1 MAPAGPARTLDS
13 YSTALDP
20 RDRAL
25 ARQLAAAPERWGWQF
40 VETPPAAAYGEAE
53 PRWYEPWPPDL
64 RGLVHRRE
72 QAKRRLT
79 KFVVIGSAV
88 FLLGLVSGAS
98 ASHVVT
104 FLVFLLVS
112 AAFFGTGIVGHRSAV
127 SEVNRAQQAHTRQL
141 AEAREAFR
149 RHEVVHHQRRSAWDA
164 AETQR
169 VASAQQHFPLLLSRS
184 ATRVDV
190 YGGAGRGWECLLTT
204 MGCTA
209 LAEGSTVLCLDF
221 REVASSLA
229 RYADAGGVAVRLG
242 HGPDLVDGLLARLA
256 PQELAEVLAEAVL
269 AVRSRSEAQA
279 SRALDV
285 DLLHAVTRRLDGQ
298 PDLRRIVAGL
308 DVLRSAHDDDGPL
321 SPEEVG
327 RLAGAVDVVVG
338 QSERAR
344 EELRH
349 LSLELGLLVTDE
361 PADADA
367 ALWPADGLAVLTT
380 ESDSDWRRAIAERLL
395 VQLVID
401 DLGRSERWPP
411 RPVLVVVGA
420 DDVGRDRVESLAR
433 RAARAGVRLV
443 LLFENLRDEARDLVG
458 RADAATIFMR
468 LGNPQDAEAAASF
481 VGRQHRYVLGQISRS
496 VGNTT
501 TRGTSHTSTNG
512 VTEGRSYGQNSGGG
526 FGAGGGHSNH
536 GTNYGES
543 VSVSS
548 SESVGS
554 SFSTARAET
563 DGTVIQRSYDF
574 ALEPTAFQELAPSCF
589 VLVDVGPTGRRA
601 VAGDCNPALVQAP
614 RLSAHPLAGAER

>member
-1 MAPAGPARTLDS
+1 MAPAGTARSLDS
-13 YSTALDP
+13 YSAALDV
-20 RDRAL
+20 RERTL
-25 ARQLAAAPERWGWQF
+25 ARQLAGAPERWGWQF
-40 VETPPAAAYGEAE
+40 VETPPPQPYGEAE
-53 PRWYEPWPPDL
+53 PRWYQPWPPDL
-64 RGLVHRRE
+64 RGLVHRRQ
-72 QAKRRLT
+72 QAERRLT
-79 KFVVIGSAV
+79 KFVLFGAGV
-88 FLLGLVSGAS
+88 FVLGLLIGAS
-98 ASHVVT
+98 ASSVVT
-104 FLVFLLVS
+104 FLVFLLVAAGLTAIGIGGYRGAAHAVTNAEQTHAAQVAEAG
-112 AAFFGTGIVGHRSAV
+112 AAFRQYEADYYA
-127 SEVNRAQQAHTRQL
+127 RQAAWEA
-141 AEAREAFR
+141 AEA
-149 RHEVVHHQRRSAWDA
+149 
-164 AETQR
+164 QR
-169 VASAQQHFPLLLSRS
+169 VASARQHFPLLLSRS

-221 REVASSLA
+221 REIAGSLA
-229 RYADAGGVAVRLG
+229 RYAGAAGSAVRLG
-242 HGPDLVDGLLARLA
+242 HGPDVVDGLIARLA

-349 LSLELGLLVTDE
+349 LSLELGLLVDDE
-361 PADADA
+361 PVDAGA
-367 ALWPADGLAVLTT
+367 TLWPTGGLSVLTT

-401 DLGRSERWPP
+401 DLGRSERRPP
-411 RPVLVVVGA
+411 HPVLVVVGA
-420 DDVGRDRVESLAR
+420 DDIGRDRVENLAR

-443 LLFENLRDEARDLVG
+443 LLFENLRDDARDLVG

-496 VGNTT
+496 VGTTT

-512 VTEGRSYGQNSGGG
+512 VTEAQSYGQNSGGG

-536 GTNYGES
+536 GTSYGES
-543 VSVSS
+543 VSISS

-574 ALEPTAFQELAPSCF
+574 ALEPTAFQELSPSCF

-614 RLSAHPLAGAER
+614 RLSAHPLAGSER